1 MFLALNEAILDARA
15 HHFIFLHALK
25 EPSDIIILGLELVI
39 IFASRLILIL
49 NLFFLESSTDF
60 IPFLKHVVRL
70 TINVYM
76 KWLKQY
82 EKEALFYFSDNDH
95 YLHHFQYD
103 SFFFF
108 LWVKTNTS
116 LCGCRFWCLQI
127 PGTKCPYFVFN
138 FYLAFEIFTI
148 LFYLHLLKIFKS
160 V

>member
-49 NLFFLESSTDF
+49 NLFFLESSTEF

-108 LWVKTNTS
+108 YELK
-116 LCGCRFWCLQI
+116 LI
-127 PGTKCPYFVFN
+127 PVSVVVGFG
-138 FYLAFEIFTI
+138 AFRYQAPNVPTLFSIFT
-148 LFYLHLLKIFKS
+148 
-160 V
+160 